1 MIMENGQR
9 TLILQ
14 PKISLGHSQFRT
26 LSEGQ
31 DAEGMEGGKC
41 FTEDGGGN
49 FIQAFL
55 NMCIPYSSPEVGLIF
70 HCFAEIFL

>member
-31 DAEGMEGGKC
+31 EAEGTEGGKC
-41 FTEDGGGN
+41 FIKDRGGN
-49 FIQAFL
+49 IYSGIFKHLYSIQQ
-55 NMCIPYSSPEVGLIF
+55 SWS
-70 HCFAEIFL
+70 